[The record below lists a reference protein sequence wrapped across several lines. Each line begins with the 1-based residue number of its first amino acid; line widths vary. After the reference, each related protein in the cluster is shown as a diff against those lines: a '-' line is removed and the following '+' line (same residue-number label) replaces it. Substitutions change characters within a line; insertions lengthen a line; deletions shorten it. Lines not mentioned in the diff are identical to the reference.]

1 MIFRIRGK
9 DYRGTSAVEV
19 VRALE
24 REENKYHHR
33 GGPIRQYLIWSL
45 DQLRGSVCPRELG
58 LSDKL
63 DDEAVALGYL
73 LLLDENGVGEMVS
86 ESSA

>member
-1 MIFRIRGK
+1 M
-9 DYRGTSAVEV
+9 EV

-24 REENKYHHR
+24 WDENKYCHR
-33 GGPIRQYLIWSL
+33 GGPIRQYLTWSL

-58 LSDKL
+58 LSETL
-63 DDEAVALGYL
+63 DDETVALGYL

-86 ESSA
+86 ESSG